1 MMTNTHSFVS
11 WEEHTL
17 CQERGSRV
25 VHYYLKE
32 ASGEL
37 VLAVIGTE
45 RSIRHMLYVLSDEF
59 VKTYKSKGFIN
70 VCTKWR
76 ARREVV
82 EWLTSLVSRRC
93 WSEVSDSPTDETTQP
108 LPITG
113 LGARQT
119 YMPDQMVPRKLKVHN
134 SDIEWSGIAWICAK
148 QLKHYPAFHRNGAAI
163 SVHSF
168 VFVLALEEESH
179 YLGYVEDMYEDKKS
193 QKKVKVRWFH
203 HTWEVTGVIPDLNP
217 HPREV
222 FITPYVQVIN
232 AECVGG
238 PATVLTPKHYE
249 KCLAV
254 VAHKSSS
261 GILMCFRQLGDYKVK
276 PFSLA
281 KLRGYS
287 NQAILSSLDVYIS
300 KQKAKAKYHKLCD
313 EDEVELAP
321 DDPLRMSLKR
331 NRTSKANQGHCGV
344 KNLVTGNHLPN
355 CVPTYPKLKL
365 KLSTKTMGVKI
376 AGSEPIRPVS
386 FKVGEKM
393 ELLCQDSGIRG
404 CWFRCQVLQTS
415 QKLLKVQYDDLQ
427 DVDGSGNLEE
437 WVPAFKVA
445 APDKLGMRYSGRL
458 TIRPCRLNDSTEVCF
473 EVGVAVDAW
482 WCDGW
487 WEGVVTGVNISGTDS
502 IQVYFPGEK
511 KLMSFPRKDVRASRD
526 WVENRW
532 VDVKAKPDVFSYVSE
547 NISSSTKLLSVSSSS
562 MAKASSKLEAVEEKQ
577 ESPDLAPL
585 DEELGKVT
593 RMNMRKWPCTSNEDE
608 INNSSDG
615 NGGDDCACNKTEKC
629 ETLEATEVAAHG

>member
-37 VLAVIGTE
+37 VLAVVGTE
-45 RSIRHMLYVLSDEF
+45 RSIRHMVYVLSDEF
-59 VKTYKSKGFIN
+59 VETYESKGFIN

-93 WSEVSDSPTDETTQP
+93 WSEFPDSPTDEATQP

-113 LGARQT
+113 LGAHQT
-119 YMPDQMVPRKLKVHN
+119 SLPDHTVPRKVKVHN
-134 SDIEWSGIAWICAK
+134 LDIEWSGVAWICAK
-148 QLKHYPAFHRNGAAI
+148 QLKHYPAFYKNETTI

-168 VFVLALEEESH
+168 VFVMALEEEHH
-179 YLGYVEDMYEDKKS
+179 YLGYVEDMYEDKKG

-203 HTWEVTGVIPDLNP
+203 HTREVMDVITLNP

-222 FITPYVQVIN
+222 FITPHVQVIS
-232 AECVGG
+232 AECVDG

-254 VAHKSSS
+254 VAQKSSS
-261 GILMCFRQLGDYKVK
+261 GIFMCFRQFEDCKVK

-287 NQAILSSLDVYIS
+287 NQAILSSLDVHIS
-300 KQKAKAKYHKLCD
+300 KQKAKYHKFGY
-313 EDEVELAP
+313 EDEEELAP
-321 DDPLRMSLKR
+321 DDPMRVSLKR
-331 NRTSKANQGHCGV
+331 NRSSEVNQGHSGV

-365 KLSTKTMGVKI
+365 KLSRKTMGVKI
-376 AGSEPIRPVS
+376 AGSEPLCPVS
-386 FKVGEKM
+386 FKVDEKI

-404 CWFRCQVLQTS
+404 CWFSCQVLQTS

-445 APDKLGMRYSGRL
+445 APDKLGMRCSGRL
-458 TIRPCRLNDSTEVCF
+458 TIRPCRLNDSTECCI

-487 WEGVVTGVNISGTDS
+487 WEGVVTGVSISGADT
-502 IQVYFPGEK
+502 IQVYFPGEE
-511 KLMSFPRKDVRASRD
+511 KLMSFQRKDVRASKD
-526 WVENRW
+526 WIENRW
-532 VDVKAKPDVFSYVSE
+532 VDVKAKPDILSYVSE
-547 NISSSTKLLSVSSSS
+547 NISSSMKLLSIS
-562 MAKASSKLEAVEEKQ
+562 ASSVAKTCSKHEAVEEKQ
-577 ESPDLAPL
+577 ESPDLAPP
-585 DEELGKVT
+585 DEDSGKVT
-593 RMNMRKWPCTSNEDE
+593 RVNLRKQPCTSNEDE

-615 NGGDDCACNKTEKC
+615 NGSDDCACNKTEKC
-629 ETLEATEVAAHG
+629 EAPEATEVAARG

>member
-37 VLAVIGTE
+37 VLAVVGTE
-45 RSIRHMLYVLSDEF
+45 RSIRHMVYVLSDEF
-59 VKTYKSKGFIN
+59 VETYESKGFIN

-82 EWLTSLVSRRC
+82 EWLTSLVSRHC
-93 WSEVSDSPTDETTQP
+93 WSEFPDSPTDEATQP

-113 LGARQT
+113 LGAHQT
-119 YMPDQMVPRKLKVHN
+119 SLPDHTVPRKVKVHN
-134 SDIEWSGIAWICAK
+134 LDIEWSGVAWICAK
-148 QLKHYPAFHRNGAAI
+148 QLKHYPAFYKNETTI

-168 VFVLALEEESH
+168 VFVMALEEEHH
-179 YLGYVEDMYEDKKS
+179 YLGYVEDMYEDKKG

-203 HTWEVTGVIPDLNP
+203 HTREVMDVITLNP

-222 FITPYVQVIN
+222 FITPHVQVIS
-232 AECVGG
+232 AECVDG

-254 VAHKSSS
+254 VAQKSSS
-261 GILMCFRQLGDYKVK
+261 GIFMCFRQFEDCKVK

-287 NQAILSSLDVYIS
+287 NQAILSSLDVHIS
-300 KQKAKAKYHKLCD
+300 KQKAKYHKFGY
-313 EDEVELAP
+313 EDEEELAP
-321 DDPLRMSLKR
+321 DDPMRVSLKR
-331 NRTSKANQGHCGV
+331 NRSSEVNQGHSGV

-365 KLSTKTMGVKI
+365 KLSRKTMGVKI
-376 AGSEPIRPVS
+376 AGSEPLCPVS
-386 FKVGEKM
+386 FKVDEKI

-404 CWFRCQVLQTS
+404 CWFSCQVLQTS

-445 APDKLGMRYSGRL
+445 APDKLGMRCSGRL
-458 TIRPCRLNDSTEVCF
+458 TIRPCRLNDSTECCI

-487 WEGVVTGVNISGTDS
+487 WEGVVTGVSISGADT
-502 IQVYFPGEK
+502 IQVYFPGEE
-511 KLMSFPRKDVRASRD
+511 KLMSFQRKDVRASKD
-526 WVENRW
+526 WIENRW
-532 VDVKAKPDVFSYVSE
+532 VDVKAKPDILSYVSE
-547 NISSSTKLLSVSSSS
+547 NISSSMKLLSIS
-562 MAKASSKLEAVEEKQ
+562 ASSVAKTCSKHEAVEEKQ
-577 ESPDLAPL
+577 ESPDLAPP
-585 DEELGKVT
+585 DEDSGKVT
-593 RMNMRKWPCTSNEDE
+593 RVNLRKQPCTSNEDE

-615 NGGDDCACNKTEKC
+615 NGSDDCACNKTEKC
-629 ETLEATEVAAHG
+629 EAPEATEVAARG